1 METINNNSKQS
12 LDAILARDDYKCM
25 TAALKDKVEDVAHRI
40 YNKMEELDI
49 DDAIR
54 IDGITIK
61 RCSVCANVGT
71 YDYLA
76 ILDNDGDRFFMPE
89 EYQEK
94 RSLMDVG
101 KEYYYGGDFTAKVI
115 GATNKDALAF
125 LNAAKDFILALG
137 EVEQKKAD
145 DIDEA
150 LKDNDNI

>member
-12 LDAILARDDYKCM
+12 LDAILARDDYKRM
-25 TAALKDKVEDVAHRI
+25 TAALKEKVEKVAHRI

-54 IDGITIK
+54 VDGITIK
-61 RCSVCANVGT
+61 RCSVRANVGT
-71 YDYLA
+71 YEYLA
-76 ILDNDGDRFFMPE
+76 ILDNDGDRFMPE

-94 RSLMDVG
+94 RSLQDIG

-125 LNAAKDFILALG
+125 LNAAKDFIVALG
-137 EVEQKKAD
+137 EVEQKKVD

-150 LKDNDNI
+150 LEDNDNL